1 MAEQGTGQGRLV
13 VFLAQVSL
21 LFILAYATK
30 AILYYMKVYRVLGVR
45 ISQ

>member
-21 LFILAYATK
+21 LFILANATK